1 MPETRLNPQVS
12 VRIDPRIRERRTEV
26 RRRERRRRLAVLV
39 GTVSLTVLAGG
50 AWGASRSPLLDVD
63 RVEVAGAARTDVAEV
78 VRASGVHRGRPLV
91 DVDAGAAAARA
102 EQLPWVLR
110 ATVRREWGGTVSIEV
125 TEREPVAA
133 ARAGEGWAL
142 VDADGRVLGPVPEPP
157 AGLPAA
163 VAGSP
168 VGSPGSRLDSGWDA
182 VLEVA
187 RAARAARPRLL
198 ERVTAIA
205 EVEGSGVELTLEAG
219 GTVRIGAPD
228 QLNEKFTAIETVLGQ
243 VDTRDLTV
251 LDVRIPRTP
260 VLTRREA
267 ADKVSTRTAG

>member
-142 VDADGRVLGPVPEPP
+142 VDAEGRVLAAAPAPP
-157 AGLPAA
+157 AGLPSVIAA
-163 VAGSP
+163 SP
-168 VGSPGSRLDSGWDA
+168 VGPPGSRLPGGWDG

-187 RAARAARPRLL
+187 KAAPPSLLPR
-198 ERVTAIA
+198 VSAIV
-205 EVEGSGVELTLEAG
+205 EVEGGGVELALGTG
-219 GTVRIGAPD
+219 GVVRMGPPQ
-228 QLNEKFTAIETVLGQ
+228 QLKEKFTAIETVLGQ
-243 VDTRDLTV
+243 VETRGLAV
-251 LDVRIPRTP
+251 LDVRVPRTP
-260 VLTRREA
+260 VLTRQEA
-267 ADKVSTRTAG
+267 TAKVSTRTAG

>member
-1 MPETRLNPQVS
+1 MPETRLNPQV
-12 VRIDPRIRERRTEV
+12 RAGIDPRIRERRTEV
-26 RRRERRRRLAVLV
+26 LRRERRRRLAVLV
-39 GTVSLTVLAGG
+39 GAASLTVLAGG

-63 RVEVAGAARTDVAEV
+63 RVEVAGAARSDPAEV
-78 VRASGVHRGRPLV
+78 VRATGVHRGQPLV
-91 DVDAGAAAARA
+91 DVDAGAAAAGA
-102 EQLPWVLR
+102 ERLPWVRR
-110 ATVRREWGGTVSIEV
+110 ATVRRDWGGTVSIEV

-142 VDADGRVLGPVPEPP
+142 VDADGRVLGAAPAPP

-168 VGSPGSRLDSGWDA
+168 VGHPGSRLGPAWSA

-187 RAARAARPRLL
+187 RAAPPRLL
-198 ERVTAIA
+198 ERVTTIA
-205 EVEGSGVELTLEAG
+205 EVDGGGVELTLGAG
-219 GTVRIGAPD
+219 GTVRIGPPD
-228 QLNEKFTAIETVLGQ
+228 QLDQKFTAIETVLSQ

-251 LDVRIPRTP
+251 LDVRIPRAP
-260 VLTRREA
+260 VLTRRQA